1 MVQASISTGG
11 KIPVS
16 GERRRRRRGGN
27 LLLEFGLVFTPLMA
41 MMMAIVDYSMPVFL
55 RATFV
60 HAVREGVR
68 YGITYQTMTGMS
80 QTDSVKEVVKSN
92 SMGFLSGATGPNYIQ
107 VKYYSPT
114 TFAEVV
120 GTGANSGG
128 NIIEVSVNNY
138 MWNQMLPIWRSA
150 SPLAINAISSDRL
163 ETLPR
168 STPLPTP

>member
-1 MVQASISTGG
+1 MVQESISKGATS
-11 KIPVS
+11 PS
-16 GERRRRRRGGN
+16 RDERRRRRRGGN

-80 QTDSVKEVVKSN
+80 QTASVKEVVKAN
-92 SMGFLSGATGPNYIQ
+92 AMGFLSGPTGPNFIA

-114 TFAEVV
+114 TFAEM
-120 GTGANSGG
+120 TGAGANAGG
-128 NIIEVSVNNY
+128 NIIEVSVNNF
-138 MWNQMLPIWRSA
+138 MWNQMLPIWRSN

-168 STPLPTP
+168 GVAAPTP